1 MNDEAIYTHEQHE
14 QLVGAAVENAKET
27 ATADSD
33 AEILRLN
40 EQVKQA
46 EETATKAEAQVSELE
61 KSNSDRDETE
71 RLATLADERAELVKA
86 AVNFSDEQVETRKA
100 SWAAKTEEE
109 FDALIEDYK
118 AAAATAS
125 TKKSSDEAK
134 PPKSKLDS
142 TRETAGDQTG
152 PEALQEF
159 FGTSLAPAVQ

>member
-1 MNDEAIYTHEQHE
+1 
-14 QLVGAAVENAKET
+14 VSAAVEKATET
-27 ATADSD
+27 ATTDSD
-33 AEILRLN
+33 AEVLRLN

-46 EETATKAEAQVSELE
+46 EEKATKAEAKVSDLE
-61 KSNSDRDETE
+61 KSISDRDETE

-118 AAAATAS
+118 VAAATAS
-125 TKKSSDEAK
+125 TEKPKEVK
-134 PPKSKLDS
+134 PPKSKLDG

-152 PEALQEF
+152 PEALKEF